1 LGSRYFYRSSVPSTV
16 RLPPWR
22 KKLKDQLRKT
32 RVEGTEGVAL
42 ATNVEDVEDVNME
55 EAGAEDTV

>member
-42 ATNVEDVEDVNME
+42 ATVDVEDVNKAV
-55 EAGAEDTV
+55 AGAEDTV

>member
-22 KKLKDQLRKT
+22 KKLKELRKT